1 MVRSKS
7 PGSRSSSSPGRQS
20 DPDGTA
26 VAVGSAA
33 LDVDLVRVDVKVE
46 DAVVDRVSQ
55 GGGVVGSVS
64 VELAGGGPTAS
75 VDEACTVEVV
85 SSVCVS

>member
-1 MVRSKS
+1 MVSH
-7 PGSRSSSSPGRQS
+7 
-20 DPDGTA
+20 
-26 VAVGSAA
+26 
-33 LDVDLVRVDVKVE
+33 
-46 DAVVDRVSQ
+46 